1 MCHNCHGTLL
11 DLYFSFEVLLWK
23 KKKRLINS
31 FCSVSFAVSHSS
43 TIELNV
49 KILHQWNT
57 LVISMMAAVVVGDGW
72 SSKTTDCTNVITL
85 RPLHTHNTAAHTGL
99 QVSSFQCLWLWLSV
113 WAKKE
118 KSSFSRMSPWM
129 FFKNCCCTFENEIL
143 PEHFIHVHSGQP
155 EAVRV
160 AVIIAGAST
169 VALDERRGAELL
181 QTGAGRGESLTW
193 ALSTCT
199 GVLLHRETEKTMR
212 VKGESGC

>member
-1 MCHNCHGTLL
+1 MALCLICIFLL
-11 DLYFSFEVLLWK
+11 RYFFEK
-23 KKKRLINS
+23 KKKKTNKS

-57 LVISMMAAVVVGDGW
+57 TGDQHDGRSRCRW
-72 SSKTTDCTNVITL
+72 WLILNNNRLHKCHYVTSSSYTQYSGSHGS
-85 RPLHTHNTAAHTGL
+85 P
-99 QVSSFQCLWLWLSV
+99 SFQLSV
-113 WAKKE
+113 FLTLVFCLGKE
-118 KSSFSRMSPWM
+118 RKIQ
-129 FFKNCCCTFENEIL
+129 FFKNVFKNCCTFENEIL

-169 VALDERRGAELL
+169 VALDERRGSELL

-199 GVLLHRETEKTMR
+199 GVLLHRETEKSIR
-212 VKGESGC
+212 VKGE